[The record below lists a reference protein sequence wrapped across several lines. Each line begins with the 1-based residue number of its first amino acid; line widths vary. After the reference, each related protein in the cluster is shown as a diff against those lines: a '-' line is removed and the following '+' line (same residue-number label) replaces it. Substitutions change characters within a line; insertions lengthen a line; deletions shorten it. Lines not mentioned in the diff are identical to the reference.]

1 MQLPQWPLQKASKHH
16 KTTREGKWSQK
27 QIHGIGQYE
36 VIPLKTENTFRAAVN
51 GKFHV

>member
-1 MQLPQWPLQKASKHH
+1 MAFAESIEASQDS
-16 KTTREGKWSQK
+16 TRERKWSQK

-36 VIPLKTENTFRAAVN
+36 VIPFKTENTFRAAVN